1 MSGYS
6 STTIELGAFD
16 PANPAEVRSMRRI
29 EREFEAYAAAW
40 TNWGKRRALARV
52 FEAQRQHQ
60 EVRRTMI
67 PARGP
72 CPRW

>member
-1 MSGYS
+1 MASYS

-16 PANPAEVRSMRRI
+16 PANPAEVRSMRLI
-29 EREFEAYAAAW
+29 GREFERYAAAR

-60 EVRRTMI
+60 EVRSRLI
-67 PARGP
+67 PARGSY
-72 CPRW
+72 RL